1 MTQLFY
7 PNFTQ
12 APCIPVKFLYN
23 RNILCRF
30 PAKIPQTI
38 PSGALTGLNPPRH
51 PLEAPSPTPSASRP
65 RNFFPISSYQHPG
78 RLIPQSS
85 YAQPTAP
92 RSSNPTRNRWPAAV
106 LFQRYRPLALPVNQA
121 LSSTNKKP
129 LESLLPTLT
138 SLKAA
143 PFMSPSATR
152 RYPAPSIAA
161 RTSRSE
167 SAL

>member
-65 RNFFPISSYQHPG
+65 RNFFPINSYQHPG

-92 RSSNPTRNRWPAAV
+92 RPTPSQTAGPLPSFFRDTAPWHFLLTRRFPPRTKSPLKACC
-106 LFQRYRPLALPVNQA
+106 QR
-121 LSSTNKKP
+121 
-129 LESLLPTLT
+129 LT

-161 RTSRSE
+161 RTRRSE

>member
-12 APCIPVKFLYN
+12 APCISVKFLYN

-30 PAKIPQTI
+30 PAKIPQT
-38 PSGALTGLNPPRH
+38 L
-51 PLEAPSPTPSASRP
+51 PSPAQILPRPRKRRSRP
-65 RNFFPISSYQHPG
+65 RPGYFFPINSYQHPG

-92 RSSNPTRNRWPAAV
+92 RPSNPIPNRWPAAV